1 MTAMSLGLLVYVLCA
16 LTSSACA
23 VLLLRA
29 WRRARQ
35 RLLLWSGLC
44 FAGLSVNNVLLVID
58 RLILPTAVDLST
70 LRLAVGLI
78 ALLPLLY
85 GLIWEEE

>member
-1 MTAMSLGLLVYVLCA
+1 MAAVIYSLCA
-16 LTSSACA
+16 LTSMLCTW
-23 VLLLRA
+23 LLLRSYSVN
-29 WRRARQ
+29 RY

-44 FAGLSVNNVLLVID
+44 FAGLSVNNLLLVID
-58 RLILPTAVDLST
+58 RLLLPTTVDLST
-70 LRLAVGLI
+70 VRLVVGLI